1 MLTITFLCLFFLT
14 LIIIIAPGWL
24 SLFIIFGSIGG
35 SLLAIYLQEKF
46 NIWLNKK
53 GW

>member
-1 MLTITFLCLFFLT
+1 MLTITFWCLFFLI
-14 LIIIIAPGWL
+14 LLMFICPGWL
-24 SLFIIFGSIGG
+24 TLFIIFGSIGG